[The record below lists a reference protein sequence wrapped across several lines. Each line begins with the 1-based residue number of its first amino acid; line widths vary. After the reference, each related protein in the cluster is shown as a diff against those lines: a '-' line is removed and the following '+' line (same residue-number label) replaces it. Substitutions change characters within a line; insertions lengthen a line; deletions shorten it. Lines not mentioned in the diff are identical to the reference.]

1 MTTAYVELPHGGVI
15 ETQNPELWTEGKRL
29 TVKAGK
35 AALVAEARE
44 RLLEA
49 LKPGDTVYTQVRHVS
64 SSGMSRRISAY
75 TIRDNEPWNISGYVA
90 RVLDWPCDRDELS
103 VRVSGCGMDMG
114 FHLVYS
120 LSRVLFRD
128 SFDCIGERCPSNDHS
143 NGDRNHEPHP
153 HSDGGYALKQRWL

>member
-1 MTTAYVELPHGGVI
+1 MKTAYIELPYGSVI
-15 ETQNPELWTEGKRL
+15 ETDSPELWTEGKRL

-44 RLLEA
+44 RLLEM
-49 LKPGDTVYTQVRHVS
+49 LQPGSTVYTQVRHVS
-64 SSGMSRRISAY
+64 GSGMSRRISAY
-75 TIRDNEPWNISGYVA
+75 VIRDNEPWNISGYVA

-120 LSRVLFRD
+120 LSATLFPRGAD
-128 SFDCIGERCPSNDHS
+128 N
-143 NGDRNHEPHP
+143 
-153 HSDGGYALKQRWL
+153 SDGGYALKQRRL